1 MWQAGI
7 AFVEARKAIMLGV
20 RPYKLEAWWWAV
32 YRMVWLEVKY
42 RDFVPFPWPGGLGT
56 QVVPGTDGMCIKL

>member
-1 MWQAGI
+1 
-7 AFVEARKAIMLGV
+7 MLGV